1 VEPDLI
7 SFADEDF
14 LRYECSNQ
22 LDNRLVARD
31 TIVGRVEMPKDTYIH
46 LCVGAANCNPPQFPY
61 PERLDIKRHPN
72 RHLRRLCPCRR
83 ASRVALRHNV

>member
-1 VEPDLI
+1 VKPDLI

-22 LDNRLVARD
+22 LDNRLVEPD

-46 LCVGAANCNPPQFPY
+46 LCVGAANCNP
-61 PERLDIKRHPN
+61 
-72 RHLRRLCPCRR
+72 
-83 ASRVALRHNV
+83 A